1 LLQRKS
7 DMTNVIGNFHMI
19 VKNQYKADII
29 QWMLDE
35 EREFNSKRL
44 DTFIKKKEIIVHR
57 SAPYTSQ

>member
-1 LLQRKS
+1 
-7 DMTNVIGNFHMI
+7 MTNVIGNFHMI

-44 DTFIKKKEIIVHR
+44 DTFIKKKEIIVHQ
-57 SAPYTSQ
+57 SAPYTPQ

>member
-1 LLQRKS
+1 MLQRKS

-44 DTFIKKKEIIVHR
+44 DTFIKKKEIIVHQ
-57 SAPYTSQ
+57 SAPYTPQ